1 VLTWD
6 WFFGSEEGYASHGF
20 PFRGMGDEDGQLR
33 FGFGIVLDAMVD
45 DLRSGLPKLAAPSV
59 MLPVLDPVGP

>member
-20 PFRGMGDEDGQLR
+20 PFRGMGAEDGQLR
-33 FGFGIVLDAMVD
+33 FQVEEIAALHAGNSFVVFKVKAAGAGEVVIC
-45 DLRSGLPKLAAPSV
+45 SG
-59 MLPVLDPVGP
+59 